1 MEVKACISQVWKFEN
16 FGNRRYDFDYF
27 FLKKFYMQNN
37 VLENILKFIWWKKC
51 KKWLGCHSH
60 AFGVQRK

>member
-1 MEVKACISQVWKFEN
+1 MEVKACISQVWKFEI
-16 FGNRRYDFDYF
+16 FLGIEDMILIF
-27 FLKKFYMQNN
+27 FLKFYMQNN
-37 VLENILKFIWWKKC
+37 VLENLLKFIWWKKC